1 MIKEKDFEKL
11 SQLSRIEFL
20 LRKKKIEK
28 ETESNNTLSLLH
40 NLVYISIFVSILV
53 LELLILKRFEVVER
67 LINVFNILLPFIGF
81 ILAFTIVSDLYFEL
95 KRDKLNKEL
104 EDKFF
109 KVIIKKEKENGRRVK
124 NKAKWN
130 VK

>member
-67 LINVFNILLPFIGF
+67 LINVFTFLAPFIGF
-81 ILAFTIVSDLYFEL
+81 ILVLTIIGDSYFGL
-95 KRDKLNKEL
+95 KRDKLNKE
-104 EDKFF
+104 
-109 KVIIKKEKENGRRVK
+109 
-124 NKAKWN
+124 
-130 VK
+130 

>member
-28 ETESNNTLSLLH
+28 ETESNNTLRLLH

-67 LINVFNILLPFIGF
+67 LINVFTFLAPFIGF
-81 ILAFTIVSDLYFEL
+81 FLAFTIVSDLYFVRSEEHTSEL
-95 KRDKLNKEL
+95 QSHSFISYAVFCLKKK
-104 EDKFF
+104 KKIIFF
-109 KVIIKKEKENGRRVK
+109 FLLFIS
-124 NKAKWN
+124 
-130 VK
+130 

>member
-20 LRKKKIEK
+20 LRKKKVEK
-28 ETESNNTLSLLH
+28 ETESNNTPRLLQ
-40 NLVYISIFVSILV
+40 NLLYLFSFVAIFV

-67 LINVFNILLPFIGF
+67 LINVFNILLPLIGF
-81 ILAFTIVSDLYFEL
+81 LLVLTIISDLYFGF

-109 KVIIKKEKENGRRVK
+109 KLIIKKEKENGRRVK
-124 NKAKWN
+124 NKTK
-130 VK
+130 